1 MNFSDFNIQIPSGSS
16 GTVKTRCPNCTP
28 HNRKPQ
34 NRNAKDLSVNITEGC
49 WKCHNC
55 NWTGGLKQKKQYTK
69 PTPIINISPISE
81 KATKWFDGR
90 GIKQQT
96 LKTFG
101 ILEKKEWMPQKQGE
115 SNCVVFPYVKN
126 GDVVNYKFR
135 DGAKNFKMCKD
146 AELTLFNV
154 DAIFGQKRALIVEG
168 EIDALSVHQAG
179 FKEVVSVPNGAT
191 KGNQRL
197 DYLDNSW
204 YAFSDCEIIYIATDN
219 DEAGIALRNE
229 LARRLG
235 KDICVYIEYPSGCKD
250 MNEVLVKYD
259 INGVWNCINNHKRFP
274 IEGVFKL
281 TDFSADLD
289 NIYENGY
296 VKGFDAGYEQLS
308 ELINFSTG
316 QVTCITG
323 IPNSGKSAFTDQL
336 LMNLALMHNINIAV
350 CSFENQPI
358 TQHAGNLCS
367 LHSGKP
373 FYSDYHKMSREEYL
387 NACSFLNDH
396 FFWLALQDADCT
408 VGGILSR
415 TKQLIKSY
423 GIKFLLIDPYNYIEH
438 KREAWQTETE
448 YISLVLT
455 ELCNF
460 AKQNDIHIIIVAH
473 PTKIKKAQSGAYEV
487 PTLYDIA
494 GSAHWFNKM
503 DNGIVVYRD
512 DKTNV
517 VTVYIQKVRFRKN
530 GKKGY
535 SEFTYDVFSGRY
547 TEIGS
552 KSTVVEPVT
561 NAHGLPPLPIKPPQ
575 GHWQEKKEQEA
586 EFDLF

>member
-1 MNFSDFNIQIPSGSS
+1 MQFSDFNIQIPSGSTGS
-16 GTVKTRCPNCTP
+16 VKVRCPNCTP

-34 NRNAKDLSVNITEGC
+34 NRNSKDLSVNVNEGI
-49 WKCHNC
+49 WLCHNC
-55 NWTGGLKQKKQYTK
+55 NWKGGLKGQKKYTI
-69 PTPIINISPISE
+69 PAPLLNVSPLSD
-81 KATKWFDGR
+81 KATKYFDGR
-90 GIKQQT
+90 GIKPQT

-101 ILEKKEWMPQKQGE
+101 IIEKVEWMPQIQGE
-115 SNCVVFPYVKN
+115 SNCIVFPYIKN
-126 GDVVNYKFR
+126 GQVVNYKFR
-135 DGAKNFKMCKD
+135 DGRKNFKMCKD
-146 AELTLFNV
+146 AELTMFNI
-154 DAIFGQKRALIVEG
+154 DAVFGQKRALIVEG
-168 EIDALSVHQAG
+168 EIDALSAHQAG
-179 FKEVVSVPNGAT
+179 FKEVTSVPNGAS

-197 DYLDNSW
+197 DYLDNCW

-219 DEAGIALRNE
+219 DEAGISLKYE

-235 KDICVYIEYPSGCKD
+235 KDICVEVEYPHGCKD
-250 MNEVLVKYD
+250 LNDVLKTY
-259 INGVWNCINNHKRFP
+259 GTTAVWDCINNYKRFP
-274 IEGVFKL
+274 IDGVIKL
-281 TDFSADLD
+281 TDISDELD
-289 NIYENGY
+289 HTFANGY
-296 VKGFDAGYEQLS
+296 VKGFEAGYEGLN
-308 ELINFSTG
+308 EIINFSGG

-336 LMNLALMHNINIAV
+336 LMNLALMHNCNIAV

-358 TQHAGNLCS
+358 AQHAANLCS

-373 FYSDYHKMSREEYL
+373 FYSDINKMSRQEYL

-408 VGGILSR
+408 VQGILTR
-415 TKQLIKSY
+415 AKQLIKSY

-460 AKQNDIHIIIVAH
+460 AKQNDIHIFIVAH
-473 PTKIKKAQSGAYEV
+473 PTKIKKALSGAYEV

-517 VTVYIQKVRFRKN
+517 VTVYVQKVRFRKN

-535 SEFTYDVFSGRY
+535 CEFTYDVFSGRY
-547 TEIGS
+547 SEVGKTVEL
-552 KSTVVEPVT
+552 VVEEP
-561 NAHGLPPLPIKPPQ
+561 KPKFVQ
-575 GHWQEKKEQEA
+575 HWQEKKED
-586 EFDLF
+586 FDLF